1 MKGGETMGKKK
12 GRKKKYS
19 LTEADKI
26 LLAAILTA
34 LTAIIKLLLG
44 D

>member
-1 MKGGETMGKKK
+1 MGKKK
-12 GRKKKYS
+12 SHKKKHG

-34 LTAIIKLLLG
+34 LTAIIQLLFM